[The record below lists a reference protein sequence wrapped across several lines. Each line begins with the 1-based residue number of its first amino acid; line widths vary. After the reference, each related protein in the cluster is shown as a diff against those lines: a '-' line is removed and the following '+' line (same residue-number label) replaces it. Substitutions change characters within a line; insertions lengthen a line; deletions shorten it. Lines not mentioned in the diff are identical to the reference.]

1 LALWVVIVGT
11 VVALKGRPMT
21 KKTKSWPRK
30 RLTCLFVLLLLC
42 GCEGRE
48 PAKQNREAE
57 QQEAREAQLLADP
70 AKARPELVRRLRAAV
85 SMRDGLLVIQSPLSL
100 EMAILPASTPWVV
113 ICGGFGISVHF
124 GSAVAE
130 HDGSVAVA
138 DMLTVPLVLG
148 VTIPKETC
156 SELGPALGKEIQSII
171 AGR

>member
-1 LALWVVIVGT
+1 
-11 VVALKGRPMT
+11 
-21 KKTKSWPRK
+21 
-30 RLTCLFVLLLLC
+30 
-42 GCEGRE
+42 
-48 PAKQNREAE
+48 
-57 QQEAREAQLLADP
+57 
-70 AKARPELVRRLRAAV
+70 LVRRLRAAV